1 MVNHRVCNG
10 LYVGT
15 KPFGPRLLSNL
26 KHAYMSDFK
35 VLKVTFHEA
44 IALDQMVI
52 NWKHRCVFQIDGC
65 NRIHY
70 MHLLHQHR
78 SDILHR

>member
-1 MVNHRVCNG
+1 MVNRRVCDG

-26 KHAYMSDFK
+26 KHTDMSDFK
-35 VLKVTFHEA
+35 VLKATFH
-44 IALDQMVI
+44 DVI
-52 NWKHRCVFQIDGC
+52 DLVDINCEQRCVFQIDGC

-70 MHLLHQHR
+70 MHLLH
-78 SDILHR
+78 

>member
-1 MVNHRVCNG
+1 MVNHRVCSG

-26 KHAYMSDFK
+26 KHTDMCDFK

-44 IALDQMVI
+44 IAFD
-52 NWKHRCVFQIDGC
+52 
-65 NRIHY
+65 
-70 MHLLHQHR
+70 
-78 SDILHR
+78 